1 MSDNPNRAHSPT
13 HVNQTE
19 ISLISNNAR
28 NIVDIHVT
36 EDSKLKGTQHT
47 AKWQY
52 RTTFFKMNEWL
63 KSIRQGLV
71 RAIGKILHMKFS

>member
-1 MSDNPNRAHSPT
+1 MLAKLVSFDFSVWFACEVKPRFMSDNPNRAHSPT

-19 ISLISNNAR
+19 IILISNNAR
-28 NIVDIHVT
+28 NIVEIHVT

-52 RTTFFKMNEWL
+52 RTTFFKMN
-63 KSIRQGLV
+63 
-71 RAIGKILHMKFS
+71 